1 MKTSSKTKSLLI
13 GLLVL
18 VIGTVVMASGSHQQL
33 LKSYA
38 IGNSSKAVTSK
49 AVTSKDSVQPPL
61 AQSVNQQPA
70 IPAHI
75 VYGLLF
81 REIRNFN
88 KKADEFSNR
97 GTKMDALRDYQGK
110 KAGLNDNQSF
120 MLKRIAISTD
130 LEIVKLDQHARSITE
145 TARKQHDYGQLKPG
159 EALPQI
165 PEELK
170 TLDRQ
175 RVSLILSG
183 REKLRQALGDKEF
196 DRFDKFINKEIADK
210 AKPVELKPH
219 KKRF

>member
-18 VIGTVVMASGSHQQL
+18 VIGTVVMASGSHQQV

-38 IGNSSKAVTSK
+38 IGNSSK

-110 KAGLNDNQSF
+110 K
-120 MLKRIAISTD
+120 
-130 LEIVKLDQHARSITE
+130 
-145 TARKQHDYGQLKPG
+145 P
-159 EALPQI
+159 
-165 PEELK
+165 
-170 TLDRQ
+170 
-175 RVSLILSG
+175 VSMTTNP
-183 REKLRQALGDKEF
+183 LR
-196 DRFDKFINKEIADK
+196 
-210 AKPVELKPH
+210 
-219 KKRF
+219 